1 VQEVAVRKAS
11 HQRHTD
17 VDGAT
22 AQDVDEAIAT
32 LYASHYTNLVRTG
45 GLLLSNFGEGEELA
59 QEAFARLYTAWGRI
73 EQPEHA
79 VPYLRATVVN
89 LARSRLR
96 RRAVVRR
103 HRVEAEGPT
112 PGPEQATLDADDRRA
127 MLATLRR
134 LPARQ
139 REAVILRYY
148 GELHQAEVAQ
158 AMGISPGAVKSH
170 LHRGLAAL
178 AQELGVQR

>member
-1 VQEVAVRKAS
+1 MRKACQ
-11 HQRHTD
+11 QRRPD
-17 VDGAT
+17 A
-22 AQDVDEAIAT
+22 DEAIAT
-32 LYASHYTNLVRTG
+32 LYATHYTTLVRTG
-45 GLLLSNFGEGEELA
+45 GLLLNNFGEGEEVA
-59 QEAFARLYTAWGRI
+59 QEAFVRLYAAWGRI

-79 VPYLRATVVN
+79 LPYQRATVVN

-96 RRAVVRR
+96 GRAVVRR
-103 HRVEAEGPT
+103 HRVE
-112 PGPEQATLDADDRRA
+112 PEAPAPSPEHAVLDAHDRRA

-148 GELHQAEVAQ
+148 GELHEAEVAQ

-178 AQELGVQR
+178 AQELGVQP